1 MNCKWQKLQKPDSFR
16 TVLKIL
22 PKCNP
27 FKVLSTYCVLCLAED
42 EVEVGCRHHRLGT
55 CTQSWR
61 GSGMEIVV
69 EIFLVLDVVVEE

>member
-1 MNCKWQKLQKPDSFR
+1 MGKNFKNR

-42 EVEVGCRHHRLGT
+42 EVEEGCRHHRLGT
-55 CTQSWR
+55 CNQSWTR
-61 GSGMEIVV
+61 SRVEIVV
-69 EIFLVLDVVVEE
+69 EIFLVLDLVEEEE